1 MRTRGIHDH
10 LPHFNSQGTEYRIL
24 IGDRGR
30 PETQPVRR
38 INDIN
43 RGSVENAIEYSN
55 RFQARAVCETNL
67 KDATGVFL
75 EIWAEV
81 LGFERQPA
89 QSDAEFV
96 GYMIGK
102 ILSSVAA
109 HPTITAILPRPTF
122 KLVRARQTGFVAGYS
137 AAGVGPIDPDSRERV
152 ASAIV
157 THKSNAYYA
166 FAEGTLDVYDQTIRV
181 QIKTAIAA
189 GIDVFAGNY

>member
-1 MRTRGIHDH
+1 MRNRGIHDH
-10 LPHFNSQGTEYRIL
+10 LPHFNSQGSEYRIL
-24 IGDRGR
+24 IGDHARA
-30 PETQPVRR
+30 EIEPVRR

-43 RGSVENAIEYSN
+43 RGSIENAIEYSN
-55 RFQARAVCETNL
+55 RFQARAVNETNL
-67 KDATGVFL
+67 TAATGVFL
-75 EIWAEV
+75 EIWSEV
-81 LGFERQPA
+81 LGFERQPL

-109 HPTITAILPRPTF
+109 HPTVAAILPRPRF

-137 AAGVGPIDPDSRERV
+137 CAGVGPIDPDSRERV
-152 ASAIV
+152 ATAIV

-166 FAEGTLDVYDQTIRV
+166 YTEGDLDEFSLVIRT

-189 GIDVFAGNY
+189 GIDVFVGNY